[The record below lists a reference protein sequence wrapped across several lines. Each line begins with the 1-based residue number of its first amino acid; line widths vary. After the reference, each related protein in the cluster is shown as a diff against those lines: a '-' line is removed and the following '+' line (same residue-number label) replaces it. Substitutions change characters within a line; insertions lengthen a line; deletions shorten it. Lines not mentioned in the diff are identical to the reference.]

1 MEVATG
7 KEKAII
13 YIQNGAESMLL
24 EENEKHTEVDLNYD
38 NVRNSGLL
46 E

>member
-7 KEKAII
+7 EEKAII
-13 YIQNGAESMLL
+13 YIQTGAESVLL

-38 NVRNSGLL
+38 NIRNGGSL